1 MLVLDTSAYLN
12 GWHDH
17 YPRATFPSVWSL
29 IEAALGDGRAISPR
43 EVYNELTRQDD
54 DVAAWA
60 KERVDR
66 FVEPTAEVQRSAQLR
81 GWTVVT
87 YEGRTFSGVP
97 TANWQKSMPGICGQY
112 AIACITL
119 PEALGRLGG
128 SF

>member
-1 MLVLDTSAYLN
+1 
-12 GWHDH
+12 
-17 YPRATFPSVWSL
+17 
-29 IEAALGDGRAISPR
+29 
-43 EVYNELTRQDD
+43 
-54 DVAAWA
+54 
-60 KERVDR
+60 
-66 FVEPTAEVQRSAQLR
+66 VQRSAGVFHDDFGSNPLRTAADPWILAEAQLR

-97 TANWQKSMPGICGQY
+97 TANWQKSMPGNCGQY